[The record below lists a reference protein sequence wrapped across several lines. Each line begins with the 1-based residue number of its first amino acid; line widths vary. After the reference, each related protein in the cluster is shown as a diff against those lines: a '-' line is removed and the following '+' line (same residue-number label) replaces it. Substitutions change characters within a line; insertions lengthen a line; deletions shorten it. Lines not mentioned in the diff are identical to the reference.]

1 MEESYSEADPKW
13 LAEAFEWALVV
24 RTWPIHTIPPKWCS
38 RWRAKEQF
46 PIVKIRVIRL
56 CFPEHGR
63 TNLPSLSLSLRII
76 SGLITFVIL
85 RVRCLITK
93 KVRDLTQLLANLGGL
108 FLVTALT
115 NQTAN
120 NNNDEGTNERT
131 NRRRNEGTKE
141 RRNEPTNERTNEPTN
156 QPTNQPTDRPTNQSW
171 APFYLTYSPPRASL
185 RIAALDLRI
194 RANTILAVP
203 YTPDIRSLPIYTWLR
218 RELAAFSP
226 RECVKRLGNRQ
237 RQRRRIVEGWWEG
250 GRERWRAE
258 KDKEIGGNW

>member
-1 MEESYSEADPKW
+1 M
-13 LAEAFEWALVV
+13 
-24 RTWPIHTIPPKWCS
+24 
-38 RWRAKEQF
+38 
-46 PIVKIRVIRL
+46 KIRVIRL

-131 NRRRNEGTKE
+131 DEGTKE
-141 RRNEPTNERTNEPTN
+141 RRNEGTNQRTNERTN
-156 QPTNQPTDRPTNQSW
+156 QPTNQPTNRPTDRPTSHEP
-171 APFYLTYSPPRASL
+171 PFTL
-185 RIAALDLRI
+185 RIALR
-194 RANTILAVP
+194 VP
-203 YTPDIRSLPIYTWLR
+203 LF
-218 RELAAFSP
+218 ASP
-226 RECVKRLGNRQ
+226 L
-237 RQRRRIVEGWWEG
+237 
-250 GRERWRAE
+250 
-258 KDKEIGGNW
+258 